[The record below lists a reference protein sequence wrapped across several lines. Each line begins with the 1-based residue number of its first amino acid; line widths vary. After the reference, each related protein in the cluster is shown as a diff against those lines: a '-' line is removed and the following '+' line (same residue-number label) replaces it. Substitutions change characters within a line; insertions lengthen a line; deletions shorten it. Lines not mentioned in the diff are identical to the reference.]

1 MMYGCI
7 AEHLGHSFSAL
18 IHARLADYRYE
29 LCELTPCEVDGFMK
43 EKAFRAINVTIPYK
57 QTVIPY
63 LDEVDEIARR
73 IGAVNTIVNREGR
86 LYGYN
91 TDFAGMCALIERLGL
106 TLKGKKVAI
115 LGTGG
120 TSRTARAVAAH
131 LEAGEILVVS
141 RTARGDAI
149 DYAALTS
156 RHSDTE
162 ILINTTPAGMYPDND
177 GCPVDPASFPRLCGV
192 VDAVYNPLSTVLVRR
207 AQAMGVPA
215 EGGLYMLVAQ
225 AAFAVEHFLDV
236 RVPRERIDEVYGE
249 ILAQKRNI
257 VLVGMPGCGKTTLG
271 RMLAARLGLDF
282 VDGDEEIVRR
292 EGMPIPQIFAERGE
306 RAFRDCETAAI
317 REDIAPRGGCVVATG
332 GGAVLREENVFR
344 LKQNG
349 LVIFL
354 DRPLDQI
361 AATGDRPLSSDRE
374 MLAQR
379 YRDRYPIYRACAD
392 IILPIGSDVTENTN
406 RIIEALKSTQ
416 ADRQTI

>member
-1 MMYGCI
+1 MYGCI

-18 IHARLADYRYE
+18 IHARLADYQYE
-29 LCELTPCEVDGFMK
+29 LHELTPCEVDGFMK

-73 IGAVNTIVNREGR
+73 IGAVNTIVNRDGK

-106 TLKGKKVAI
+106 SLKDKKVAI

-120 TSRTARAVAAH
+120 TSKTARAVAAY
-131 LEAGEILVVS
+131 LGAGEILVVS
-141 RTARGDAI
+141 RTAREGVI
-149 DYAALTS
+149 DYAALAASHT
-156 RHSDTE
+156 DTE
-162 ILINTTPAGMYPDND
+162 ILINTTPVGMFPDND
-177 GCPVDPASFPRLCGV
+177 GIPVAPELFPRLCGV

-225 AAFAVEHFLDV
+225 AAFAVEHFLGV
-236 RVPRERIDEVYGE
+236 RVPREKIDEVYAD
-249 ILAQKRNI
+249 ILRQKRNI

-271 RMLAARLGLDF
+271 RVLAERLGLQF
-282 VDGDEEIVRR
+282 IDGDEEIVRR
-292 EGMPIPQIFAERGE
+292 EGMPVPQIFAERGE
-306 RAFRDCETAAI
+306 QAFRDCEAAAV
-317 REDIAPRGGCVVATG
+317 RESLAPLGGHVIATG
-332 GGAVLREENVFR
+332 GGAILREENVFR

-349 LVIFL
+349 ILIFM

-361 AATGDRPLSSDRE
+361 AATGDRPLSSNRE
-374 MLAQR
+374 MLEQR
-379 YRDRYPIYRACAD
+379 YRERYPKYCACAD
-392 IILPIGSDVTENTN
+392 IILPIGSDVKENVEKLLN
-406 RIIEALKSTQ
+406 ALK
-416 ADRQTI
+416 

>member
-18 IHARLADYRYE
+18 IHARLADYTYE

-73 IGAVNTIVNREGR
+73 IGAVNTVVNRDGR

-106 TLKGKKVAI
+106 SLKGKKVAV

-120 TSRTARAVAAH
+120 TSKTARAVAAH
-131 LEAGEILVVS
+131 LGAKEILVVS
-141 RTARGDAI
+141 RTAREGII
-149 DYAALTS
+149 DYAALTAE
-156 RHSDTE
+156 HTDTE
-162 ILINTTPAGMYPDND
+162 ILINTTPVGMYPDND
-177 GCPVDPASFPRLCGV
+177 GLPVVPELFPRLCGV
-192 VDAVYNPLSTVLVRR
+192 VDAVYNPLSTVLVSR
-207 AQAMGVPA
+207 ARAMGIPA

-236 RVPRERIDEVYGE
+236 RIPREKIDEVYADIVRE
-249 ILAQKRNI
+249 KRNI

-271 RMLAARLGLDF
+271 RMLANRLGMGF
-282 VDGDEEIVRR
+282 VDCDEEIVRR

-306 RAFRDCETAAI
+306 SAFRDCESAAI
-317 REDIAPRGGCVVATG
+317 REAVAPLGGYVIATG
-332 GGAVLREENVFR
+332 GGAILREENVFR
-344 LKQNG
+344 LRQNG
-349 LVIFL
+349 LLIFM

-374 MLAQR
+374 MLETR
-379 YRDRYPIYRACAD
+379 YRERYPKYRACAD
-392 IILPIGSDVTENTN
+392 IILPIGSDAEENTQKLIN
-406 RIIEALKSTQ
+406 ALK
-416 ADRQTI
+416 

>member
-18 IHARLADYRYE
+18 IHARLADYPYE
-29 LCELTPCEVDGFMK
+29 LRELAPCEVDGFMK

-73 IGAVNTIVNREGR
+73 IGAVNTIVNRGGR

-106 TLKGKKVAI
+106 SLKDKKVAI

-131 LEAGEILVVS
+131 LGAREILVVS
-141 RTARGDAI
+141 RTARDGAI
-149 DYAALTS
+149 DYAALTE
-156 RHSDTE
+156 RHTDTE

-177 GCPVDPASFPRLCGV
+177 GSPVAPEVFGKLCGV
-192 VDAVYNPLSTVLVRR
+192 VDAVYNPLSTVLVCR
-207 AQAMGVPA
+207 ARAMGVPA

-236 RVPRERIDEVYGE
+236 KIPREKIDEVFE
-249 ILAQKRNI
+249 DIVRQKRNV

-271 RMLAARLGLDF
+271 RMLAERLGLDF

-292 EGMPIPQIFAERGE
+292 EGMPIPEIFAQRGE
-306 RAFRDCETAAI
+306 SAFRDCESAAI

-332 GGAVLREENVFR
+332 GGAILREENVFR

-349 LVIFL
+349 VLIFL

-361 AATGDRPLSSDRE
+361 AATGDRPLSSNRE
-374 MLAQR
+374 MLEQR
-379 YRDRYPIYRACAD
+379 YRERYPKYLACAD
-392 IILPIGSDVTENTN
+392 IVLSIGSDAAENVEK
-406 RIIEALKSTQ
+406 ILQALE
-416 ADRQTI
+416 

>member
-1 MMYGCI
+1 MYGCI

-18 IHARLADYRYE
+18 IHQKLADYHYE
-29 LCELTPCEVDGFMK
+29 LCELTPDEVDGFMK
-43 EKAFRAINVTIPYK
+43 KKAFRAINVTIPYK

-63 LDEVDEIARR
+63 LDEIDPIASR
-73 IGAVNTIVNREGR
+73 IGAVNTIVNRDGR

-91 TDFAGMCALIERLGL
+91 TDFAGMCALIRRLGL
-106 TLKGKKVAI
+106 SLEGKKVAI

-120 TSRTARAVAAH
+120 TSKTARAVAAH
-131 LEAGEILVVS
+131 LGAGEILVVS
-141 RTARGDAI
+141 RTPREGII
-149 DYAALTS
+149 DYATLTAQ
-156 RHSDTE
+156 HTDTE
-162 ILINTTPAGMYPDND
+162 ILINTTPVGMYPNND
-177 GCPVDPASFPRLCGV
+177 GLPVEPELFPKLSGV

-236 RVPRERIDEVYGE
+236 TIPREKIDEVYE
-249 ILAQKRNI
+249 DIVKQKRNI

-271 RMLAARLGLDF
+271 RILAERLGLDF

-306 RAFRDCETAAI
+306 NAFRDCEAAAI
-317 REDIAPRGGCVVATG
+317 RESIAPRGGCVVATG
-332 GGAVLREENVFR
+332 GGAILRDENVFR

-349 LVIFL
+349 VLIFL

-361 AATGDRPLSSDRE
+361 AATGDRPLSSNRE
-374 MLAQR
+374 MLETR
-379 YRDRYPIYRACAD
+379 YRERYPKYCACAD
-392 IILPIGSDVTENTN
+392 IILPIGSDVYEN
-406 RIIEALKSTQ
+406 IEKLFNQ
-416 ADRQTI
+416 LQ

>member
-18 IHARLADYRYE
+18 IHARLADYTYE

-63 LDEVDEIARR
+63 LDEVDGIARR

-106 TLKGKKVAI
+106 SLKDKKVAI

-120 TSRTARAVAAH
+120 TSKTAQAVAAH
-131 LEAGEILVVS
+131 LGAREILVVS
-141 RTARGDAI
+141 RTAREGVI
-149 DYAALTS
+149 DYAALRALHT
-156 RHSDTE
+156 DIE
-162 ILINTTPAGMYPDND
+162 ILINTTPVGMYPDND
-177 GCPVDPASFPRLCGV
+177 GIPVEPEVFTRLCGV

-225 AAFAVEHFLDV
+225 AAFAVEHFLGV
-236 RVPRERIDEVYGE
+236 TVPRERIDEVYADV
-249 ILAQKRNI
+249 LKQKRNI

-271 RMLAARLGLDF
+271 RILAERLDLSF
-282 VDGDEEIVRR
+282 IDGDEEIVRR
-292 EGMPIPQIFAERGE
+292 EGMPVPQILAERGE
-306 RAFRDCETAAI
+306 RAFRDCEAAAI
-317 REDIAPRGGCVVATG
+317 RESLAPLGGHVIATG
-332 GGAVLREENVFR
+332 GGAILREENVFR

-349 LVIFL
+349 IVVFM

-361 AATGDRPLSSDRE
+361 AATGDRPLSSNRE
-374 MLAQR
+374 MLEQR
-379 YRDRYPIYRACAD
+379 YRERYPKYRACAD
-392 IILPIGSDVTENTN
+392 IILPIGSDVEEN
-406 RIIEALKSTQ
+406 IEKLLKALQ
-416 ADRQTI
+416 